1 MPHKLGPYEIR
12 REIGSGGMGVVYEGW
27 DARLARRVAVK
38 TLWPALAQ
46 RAEARERFLRE
57 ARAAAAVSHP
67 NVTQIYDIGEEDGVV
82 YFAMEFLDAPSLQ
95 QTLAE
100 ERTLAP
106 RRIVA
111 IARQAAL
118 GLRAAAER
126 GIVHRD
132 VKPSNLVLVRD
143 GTVKVTDFGLA
154 KQSLVDGD
162 LTLEGQ
168 TIGTPKYLS
177 PEQASGG
184 AVDVRSDIYS
194 LGVTMYEMLA
204 GRPPFEG
211 ATPMEIML
219 KHVREPIPPLQQV
232 LPSAP
237 RALAALIQSMLSK
250 QPAARPQSYDELI
263 RSLDRIA
270 QPDPAHAGARTLY
283 MPRVASEVQ
292 APSPAPARSSGF
304 AGRLFAVVLVGIA
317 LAVGLG
323 LALRSISSGRG
334 EPVDRPAA
342 SRLGQP
348 AEDQRPAD
356 PAVRVP
362 TPAPAPDTPM
372 LERLPASEPGAE
384 LRIVDTRHEFTE
396 DGRMIVTG
404 SIENTGSSLATRTKV
419 RVSLTDTSGAVLTT
433 TDVVVQPE
441 RISSGE
447 RGHFEAV
454 FRDPGQSVQILFEL
468 NWVS

>member
-1 MPHKLGPYEIR
+1 MPQKLGPYEIR

-67 NVTQIYDIGEEDGVV
+67 NVTQIYDIGEEDGAV

-95 QTLAE
+95 HTLAE

-106 RRIVA
+106 RRIAA

-118 GLRAAAER
+118 GLKAASER
-126 GIVHRD
+126 GIIHRD
-132 VKPSNLVLVRD
+132 VKPSNLVLARD

-184 AVDVRSDIYS
+184 VVDVRSDIYS

-204 GRPPFEG
+204 GRPPFDG

-219 KHVREPIPPLQQV
+219 KHVREPVPPLPVAQ
-232 LPSAP
+232 PTAP
-237 RALAALIQSMLSK
+237 RALANLIQSMLSK
-250 QPAARPQSYDELI
+250 QPAARPQRYDELI
-263 RSLDRIA
+263 RALDRIA
-270 QPDPAHAGARTLY
+270 EPDPAHAGARTLY
-283 MPRVASEVQ
+283 MPRVASAVQ
-292 APSPAPARSSGF
+292 APPPARPAGSASS
-304 AGRLFAVVLVGIA
+304 AGRLLGLVLAGVG
-317 LAVGLG
+317 LVVGLG
-323 LALRSISSGRG
+323 LVLRSLSSASG
-334 EPVDRPAA
+334 EVVERPVA
-342 SRLGQP
+342 SRGGVADALQP
-348 AEDQRPAD
+348 TRAA
-356 PAVRVP
+356 
-362 TPAPAPDTPM
+362 APAPDTAIF
-372 LERLPASEPGAE
+372 ERLPSSEPGAE

-404 SIENTGSSLATRTKV
+404 AIENTGASLATRTKV
-419 RVSLTDTSGAVLTT
+419 RISLTDSTGAVLTT
-433 TDVVVQPE
+433 TDVPVQPE

-447 RGHFEAV
+447 QGRFEAV
-454 FRDPGQSVQILFEL
+454 FADPGQSVQILFEL

>member
-95 QTLAE
+95 QSLAE

-118 GLRAAAER
+118 GLKAAAER

-204 GRPPFEG
+204 GRPPFDG

-270 QPDPAHAGARTLY
+270 EPDPAHAAARTLY
-283 MPRVASEVQ
+283 MPRVASSVQ
-292 APSPAPARSSGF
+292 APVPAPARSSGF
-304 AGRLFAVVLVGIA
+304 AGRLFAVVLVGIG

-323 LALRSISSGRG
+323 LVLRSISSARG
-334 EPVDRPAA
+334 EPVDRPATSQLGRPAEA
-342 SRLGQP
+342 SRP
-348 AEDQRPAD
+348 VD
-356 PAVRVP
+356 PAV
-362 TPAPAPDTPM
+362 PAPAPASDTAI
-372 LERLPASEPGAE
+372 LERLPASEPDAE
-384 LRIVDTRHEFTE
+384 LRIVDTRHEFTA

-404 SIENTGSSLATRTKV
+404 SIENTGSALATRTKV
-419 RVSLTDTSGAVLTT
+419 RISLTDTSGAVLTT

-454 FRDPGQSVQILFEL
+454 FRDPGQNVQILFEL

>member
-1 MPHKLGPYEIR
+1 MPQKLGPYEIR

-95 QTLAE
+95 QMLAE

-106 RRIVA
+106 RRILA

-118 GLRAAAER
+118 GLKAAAER

-132 VKPSNLVLVRD
+132 VKPSNLVLTGD
-143 GTVKVTDFGLA
+143 GTVKVMDFGLA
-154 KQSLVDGD
+154 KQSLVDCD

-194 LGVTMYEMLA
+194 LGVKMYEMLA
-204 GRPPFEG
+204 GRPPFDG

-219 KHVREPIPPLQQV
+219 KHVREPIPALPLTQ
-232 LPSAP
+232 PGAP
-237 RALAALIQSMLSK
+237 RQLASLIQRMLAK
-250 QPAARPQSYDELI
+250 QPAARPQSYDEVILA
-263 RSLDRIA
+263 LERIA
-270 QPDPAHAGARTLY
+270 DPDPAHAGARTVY
-283 MPRVASEVQ
+283 MAHVAQ
-292 APSPAPARSSGF
+292 AGTAPPAATSGF
-304 AGRLFAVVLVGIA
+304 AGRLFALVLIGIV
-317 LAVGLG
+317 LAVGAG
-323 LALRSISSGRG
+323 LLLRPSRSSASPERVALDGPAGPAGLESAAGASVAER
-334 EPVDRPAA
+334 EP
-342 SRLGQP
+342 G
-348 AEDQRPAD
+348 
-356 PAVRVP
+356 
-362 TPAPAPDTPM
+362 PAPTAVPEAAP
-372 LERLPASEPGAE
+372 LEHLPAREPGAE
-384 LRIVDTRHEFTE
+384 LRIVDTRHEFTT

-404 SIENTGSSLATRTKV
+404 AIENTGSALATRTKV
-419 RVSLTDTSGAVLTT
+419 RISLTDSAGAVLTT
-433 TDVVVQPE
+433 TEVLVQPE

-447 RGHFEAV
+447 QARFEAV
-454 FRDPGQSVQILFEL
+454 FRDPGENVQILFEL
-468 NWVS
+468 NWAS